1 MTDDYQPAFPDEAE
15 RRLAANLRILRE
27 RRGISQ
33 VKLAQEM
40 VAREWPWRQQTVARV
55 ENGQRMIRLGE
66 AIALASIL
74 SVSLGVS
81 TQPGSDAIEVEKIR
95 GAGVRLRESCEA
107 VAAAVCRLMDEQRT
121 AKRLQVLNAAVQGD
135 DFIEVALVQLRGWM
149 RECTVD
155 KAVLKGRRR
164 FTELGEKRSGGEEGA
179 AAPHRRTPGS
189 RWLPPGMRKRSSTPP
204 AGQISPDV
212 SRRGPLAAPRPLRQ
226 GPPVARPLHRSGRQG
241 AQQVIR

>member
-66 AIALASIL
+66 AVALASIL
-74 SVSLGVS
+74 SVSLGYL

-121 AKRLQVLNAAVQGD
+121 AKQLQVLNAAVQGD

-164 FTELGEKRSGGEEGA
+164 FTELGEKRSGGEEGEEGA
-179 AAPHRRTPGS
+179 AGPAPENARESMAASGDEEEIVNAPG
-189 RWLPPGMRKRSSTPP
+189 R
-204 AGQISPDV
+204 AG
-212 SRRGPLAAPRPLRQ
+212 RA
-226 GPPVARPLHRSGRQG
+226 
-241 AQQVIR
+241 

>member
-15 RRLAANLRILRE
+15 RRLAANLRTLRE

-40 VAREWPWRQQTVARV
+40 VARDWPWRQQTVARV

-66 AIALASIL
+66 AVALASIL
-74 SVSLGVS
+74 SVSLGYL

-107 VAAAVCRLMDEQRT
+107 VAAAVCRLLDEQRT
-121 AKRLQVLNAAVQGD
+121 AKRLQVLNAGVQGD

-155 KAVLKGRRR
+155 NAILKGRRR
-164 FTELGEKRSGGEEGA
+164 FTDLGEKQGGGEEGA
-179 AAPHRRTPGS
+179 LGPAPENAREPMAASGDEEEIVNAPG
-189 RWLPPGMRKRSSTPP
+189 R
-204 AGQISPDV
+204 AG
-212 SRRGPLAAPRPLRQ
+212 RA
-226 GPPVARPLHRSGRQG
+226 
-241 AQQVIR
+241 